1 MNCPKCNEELD
12 EDSTF
17 CSSCGEKIET
27 VDLKKCPSCGTS
39 NKSDA
44 SFCNSCGYNFTT
56 PQKIESNEVF
66 VNISDGVNIL
76 VRFINRGTIALSSNG
91 IIYSRFPFI
100 DDKQYTQS

>member
-44 SFCNSCGYNFTT
+44 SFCNCCGYKFTT
-56 PQKIESNEVF
+56 PQKIESNEV
-66 VNISDGVNIL
+66 NRTPELIL
-76 VRFINRGTIALSSNG
+76 GIIGAVLGFLVSFIALFFSAFAESAAWV
-91 IIYSRFPFI
+91 SV
-100 DDKQYTQS
+100 